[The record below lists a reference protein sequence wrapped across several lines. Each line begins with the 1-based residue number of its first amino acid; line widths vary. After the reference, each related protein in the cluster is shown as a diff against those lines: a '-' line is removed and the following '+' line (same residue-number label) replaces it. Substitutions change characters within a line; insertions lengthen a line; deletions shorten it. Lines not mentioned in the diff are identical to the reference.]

1 MEPLSP
7 WTYAHRNARKILPT
21 VIILTFVVTLV
32 VTILATIAGLK
43 DSMLLYTREFDSW
56 TIVNPKSDTRLSPE
70 TIDRIAGHP
79 AVERVIQSR
88 HAVVKAKSLVGPL
101 PFVLR
106 SATRPEMEFLMAR
119 AGARLKEGELPRP
132 GTGEVALPENIMKV
146 NGWSVGREFGM
157 AVDEEDWMPGRF
169 RVVGVLE
176 GPVPLGLASYEFLN
190 SPLLYAFSPKLWERV
205 TAVARPG
212 RIAELNRFLRTLA
225 DIKVYDKARSVDDVS
240 QGLDRILLIL
250 NFISGTLIVVVSVVV
265 GLIHNIFFGQ
275 RTDEF
280 AILLAIGHTKSRL
293 FRKVVAET
301 GAIMAFSWGTG
312 VALAFGLLWAFSSLV
327 LAPRGVP
334 IPIAQGAPVLVSLAL
349 PAVALLFAGVT
360 VMGRLRRLDP
370 VSIIERRG

>member
-7 WTYAHRNARKILPT
+7 WTYARRNARKILPT

-32 VTILATIAGLK
+32 VAILATIAGLK
-43 DSMLLYTREFDSW
+43 DSMLIYTREFDEW
-56 TIVNPKSDTRLSPE
+56 TIAYPKNDTRLKPE
-70 TIDRIAGHP
+70 TIEAIAKHP
-79 AVERVIQSR
+79 AVLRVIQSR

-106 SATRPEMEFLMAR
+106 SATREEMEFLMAR
-119 AGARLKEGELPRP
+119 VGARLKEGALPRA
-132 GTGEVALPENIMKV
+132 GSSEVALPETIMKV
-146 NGWSVGREFGM
+146 NGWSIGQEFGM

-169 RVVGVLE
+169 KVVGVLE
-176 GPVPLGLASYEFLN
+176 GPTPLGLASYEFLN
-190 SPLLYAFSPKLWERV
+190 NPLLYAFSPKLWERV
-205 TAVARPG
+205 IAVARPG
-212 RIAELNRFLRTLA
+212 RIAELNGFLRGLPE
-225 DIKVYDKARSVDDVS
+225 IKVYDKTRAVDDVS
-240 QGLDRILLIL
+240 QGLDRILLVL

-301 GAIMAFSWGTG
+301 GAIMAVSWGAG
-312 VALAFGLLWAFSSLV
+312 VALAFLLLWMFTTLV

-334 IPIAQGAPVLVSLAL
+334 IPIGQGVPVLVSLAL
-349 PAVALLFAGVT
+349 PGVALLFAGVT
-360 VMGRLRRLDP
+360 VMGRLRKLDP